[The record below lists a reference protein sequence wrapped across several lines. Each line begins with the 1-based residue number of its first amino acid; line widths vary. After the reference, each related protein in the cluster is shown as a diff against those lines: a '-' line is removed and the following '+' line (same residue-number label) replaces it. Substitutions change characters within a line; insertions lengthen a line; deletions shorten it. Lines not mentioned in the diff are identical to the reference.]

1 MIRIQHSRTLKI
13 ALLIMAVYSIIMDA
27 KSVNWKDRTLEAMN
41 LLVITESSVQT
52 DAGVVVPSFENEA
65 VPMMPDS
72 SGFVC
77 PNDIITY
84 TDLNSCV
91 ALISSGL
98 NILDAENTI
107 VSLTWQMTG
116 ATEASSNGSGIN
128 QIGNYTFNEG
138 TTVVTYRGA
147 TLYNNSINCTF
158 TVTVSDNQSPRLI
171 SSPGHI
177 TVRNLPGECYANVSW
192 TEPSATDNCVAQD
205 QLIFTSNYNSGQQFP
220 VGSTLVEYRISDGVN
235 MAIDNFTVTVMDT
248 ETPELVAPPVLES
261 ECGKPIPDAFTTWA
275 QFEQAGGSASDNCSV
290 NYGSFRYV
298 GQTSSGITCPYTV
311 TRTYSISD
319 SDGNVSEVK
328 HVIQVTGKGM
338 AYEAKTE
345 STEPEVL
352 LEPGAETQAEIL
364 FSKTDVSC
372 KGSRTGAVDLTVNG
386 ASGTLSYVWSTQ
398 NGSGIVQGAEDQSTL
413 SDGDYTVM
421 VYEDGVR
428 LLAFDFS
435 ILVSDNQAPE
445 LNAPEDIQRT
455 CGQSIPAAY
464 STWSEFANAGG
475 TVSDNCQIYYSSF
488 RLASETQSNPACPY
502 TITRTYEITDVNGNR
517 GFAEHIITVE
527 EAEVVLKSGMA
538 GTITA
543 VADGDWNVASTWDC
557 NCIPAFDD
565 DVIIPSG
572 YTVTV
577 DAAAVANDITIESGG
592 TLNGGAST
600 LQVYGN
606 WTNNGTFT
614 AGTGTVEFT
623 GSTDASIGGSSS
635 TDFNAF
641 VLDKGSDVATDL
653 VVQSDITISDLT
665 FTNGVLDIE
674 SGTTDIVNIV
684 NPDNTIPSTSG
695 LRVSGGTL
703 TTGYYSIINEGLI
716 EVTSGAATFETG
728 SGNSVHTQIDGAFI
742 VSGGTVDIAGRL
754 ENTAGGT
761 LSGYPS
767 GININGGIIT
777 LATTGNNESGTGSLD
792 VTTNGAFNFTGGTI
806 IFENPSTAGT
816 ALDLGLVDGTGT
828 GAKTITNGIFQFG
841 NGNTP
846 IGSTFHI
853 DSEIKIPNIVTY
865 SGSALF
871 LDMPVDGASSVE
883 CIDQATAPT
892 PPVVTDNCGDV
903 VTPTGPVINESFNGC
918 AGTKTYTYTYEDCDG
933 STHDWIYTYTIDDT
947 TAPGITGTIPVSTEE
962 GCVAGDIS
970 AAVTTVA
977 ELEALGLTITDACTT
992 DANLTVSFSDASTGT
1007 CPVVV
1012 TRTYTVTDACGNS
1025 STYDQTIN
1033 IDDTTAPGITGT
1045 IPVST
1050 EEGCVAGDISAAV
1063 TTVAELEALGL
1074 TITDACTTD
1083 ANLTVSFSDA
1093 STGTCPVVVTRTYTV
1108 TDACG
1113 NSSTYDQTINIDDTT
1128 APGITGTIPV
1138 SMEEGCVAG
1147 DISAAVTTVA
1157 ELEALGLTITDAC
1170 TADANLNVTSSDAST
1185 GSCPVVVTRTYTVTD
1200 ACGNSSTYDQTIN
1213 IDDTTAPG
1221 ITGTIPVSTEEG
1233 CVAGDISAAVTTVA
1247 ELEALGLTITDAC
1260 TTDANLTVS
1269 FSDAS
1274 TGTCPVVVTRTYTVT
1289 DACGNSSTYDQTINI
1304 DDTTAPGI
1312 TGTIPV
1318 STEEGCVAGDI
1329 SAAVTAVAELEALGL
1344 TITDACTTDANLTV
1358 SFSDASTGSCPVVV
1372 TRTYTVTDACGNSS
1386 TYDQTINIDDT
1397 TAPGITGT
1405 IPESTEE
1412 GCVAG
1417 DISAAVTTVAELEAL
1432 GLTITDACTTDANL
1446 TVSFSDASTGSC
1458 PVVVTRTYTVTD
1470 ACGNSSTYDQTIN
1483 IDDTTA
1489 PGITGTIPESTE
1501 EGCVAGDI
1509 SAAVTTVA
1517 ELEALGLTITDACTT
1532 DANLTVSFSDAS
1544 TGSCPVVVTRTY
1556 TVTDACGNSSTYDQT
1571 INIDDTTAPGI
1582 TGTIPVSTE
1591 EGCVSG
1597 DVSAAVT
1604 TVAELEALGLTIT
1617 DACTTDANLTVSS
1630 SDASTGSCPVVVTR
1644 TYTVTDACGNS
1655 STYDQTIN
1663 IDDTTAP
1670 GITGTIPESTE
1681 EGCVAGD
1688 ISAAVTTVAELEALG
1703 LTITDACTTDANLT
1717 VSFSDASTG
1726 SCPVVVTR
1734 TYTVTDA
1741 CGNSSTY
1748 DQTINIDDTTAP
1760 GITGTIPVSTEE
1772 GCVSGDV
1779 SAAVTTVA
1787 ELEALGLTITDACTT
1802 DANLT
1807 VSSSDASTGS
1817 CPVVVTRTYTVTDAC
1832 GNSSTYDQIINI
1844 DDTTVP
1850 VAPSLTS
1857 VSEQC
1862 EWNPTPPIAT
1872 DNCSGAVT
1880 GTPSVSFP
1888 YTTTGTTTVT
1898 WTFTD
1903 DCGNTSTSNQVV
1915 TIIDNTSPTWDYF
1928 PPNVSYIEYGG
1939 DTTAATNGIATAT
1952 DNCVTPTVTYRDSLK
1967 QGNCQGN
1974 YTIYRIWTANDTS
1987 SYSSPTRRI
1996 QTLSVL
2002 DTSDPILNCNSFTVA
2017 SPDDIPISDEFVG
2030 IDATDNSGVVDT
2042 ILVLSEEYFGLG
2054 NGAGFCP
2061 DSVVRIYEAYDE
2073 CGNTT
2078 QCTQTIRVSDVSTC
2092 DVCQDEVPF
2101 EFADLSG
2108 APDSLWFSEE
2118 KRREGICCSVTQDPG
2133 EGPPR
2138 CVSFNVYLDENAV
2151 GIIFNIYSGAEPP
2164 GALFYQID
2172 CGPEI
2177 PVGEVV
2183 CLSGGRTHTVTFCK
2197 PGSNKNIYSIQSI
2210 QGAVTT
2216 GDVIARSDETC
2227 TDTISVSGLES
2238 ATATWSVVSPND
2250 QTLLRYLDLTDPV
2263 SAIFNPDSLAPANI
2277 IYEVCGVLLGTNVC
2291 EDDNP
2296 IEDCATVVANALP
2309 EIEVGVD
2316 RTLTALCDG
2325 DLPVINA
2332 EITPAIYNYTYEWYD
2347 GPDGTG
2353 SIISTSPSW
2362 QPPSTGT
2369 YSLVVTE
2376 YESGVGCN
2384 SSLQNFIIAYDTIG
2398 PSVLS
2403 PPDTL
2408 FLECNDPDR
2417 ETLIQQWLATASG
2430 SDADGSSA
2438 TVDNDYSPFVNYCDE
2453 IVPVVF
2459 SSQDTCGNMSKDTA
2473 YIKIEDTTAPVISTD
2488 AVSMEFDCSTLNQD
2502 DHPDYVLWLDN
2513 QGYAG
2518 ATDDCDPS
2526 LTWTADTASVN
2537 WIGDGARDSITVT
2550 FTVTDDCGNSDQTTA
2565 TFTIVDDQPPTI
2577 NCPASVETTIAQD
2590 SCSSDTFA
2598 IGLVT
2603 ATDVCSEPELEWT
2616 LSGATTGS
2624 GTGQVNGQRFNVG
2637 VTTVRY
2643 IAIDAAGLTDTCW
2656 FSVWVKHPDVPLA
2669 NIVCPPDS
2677 VWQAAN
2683 PVSCDAYVELD
2694 TLVWTDPCNEIDSV
2708 WNNSAYGTPSD
2719 ASGTYPVG
2727 EYEFKWFVRDV
2738 SGSIDS
2744 TCTVKVVVADVD
2756 PPVFTSCPDTIEGI
2770 INLADCEVT
2779 NFPLEVPVWNEYCEV
2794 DTLWYITPVTSAT
2807 TPASG
2812 TGYVPSDYPF
2822 STGQTRI
2829 TYVLLDQGGN
2839 TDTCSFI
2846 IWPKHAD
2853 FGSFTKTC
2861 PTDSVWEAADP
2872 VSCDANIALDTVVW
2886 DDPCKELDSIWN
2898 NSIYATSPS
2907 DATGTYPIG
2916 EHEFKWFV
2924 RDVSG
2929 SLDSCM
2935 VKVVV
2940 ADVDPPVFTS
2950 CPDTIE
2956 GIIDLAD
2963 CEVTNFPLKVPVWNE
2978 YCEVDTL
2985 WSITPVTSATA
2996 PASGTGYVPSD
3007 YPFSPGQTRITYV
3020 LLDQGG
3026 NTDTCSFIIW
3036 PKHADFGSF
3045 TRTCPPA
3052 SVIETVNPDS
3062 CERYISLDTVV
3073 WVDPCKELDSIWN
3086 NSEYSTSPSDASGTY
3101 PIGTTTFKWYIKDV
3115 SGSIDSSCVVSV
3127 TVNDLPPE
3135 LVVPNDTVV
3144 QADFDKPYA
3153 SDIDVKLPYFY
3164 DNCDSTLTWRMW
3176 GATNY
3181 TVGDTLAPDI
3191 YVVHSPDTFNLGVT
3205 YIEYTFEDGH
3215 GNRLVDTFTITVL
3228 GAPEIDCPPDTTI
3241 YFDPVEN
3248 DCDAIFDPGVPELI
3262 EGVPPVDWEFT
3273 IVYADGRPDSTGS
3286 YTSPAPGDAN
3296 PMGEIDFPLGVTT
3309 IYWRAEN
3316 VSGYDTCSH
3325 WVEVID
3331 TIAPTMDADPYE
3343 DCVDMIEYAIYN
3355 PSNPDPYYH
3364 QIDPNL
3370 EKAPSPDYST
3380 FYAGD
3385 TYLDLTSLED
3395 NCCDSLSMVNSLSWT
3410 ITFQNSI
3417 NPIDGTTIVNPP
3429 ISGTGQ
3435 PSTYGADIKLWGDG
3449 VDYTAV
3455 THTIIYQVTDCNGN
3469 VSEEIV
3475 RAITITPRPHI
3486 IKQN

>member
-52 DAGVVVPSFENEA
+52 DAGVVMPSFENEA

-84 TDLNSCV
+84 ADLNSCV

-98 NILDAENTI
+98 NIDDPQHVLQ
-107 VSLTWQMTG
+107 SLSWQMTG
-116 ATEASSNGSGIN
+116 ATEASSGGSGIN
-128 QIGNYTFNEG
+128 QIGSYTFNQG
-138 TTVVTYRGA
+138 TTVITYRGA

-158 TVTVSDNQSPRLI
+158 TVTVSDNQAPRLI

-177 TVRNLPGECYANVSW
+177 TVRSLPGECYAIVSW
-192 TEPSATDNCVAQD
+192 AEPSATDNCVAPD
-205 QLIFTSNYNSGQQFP
+205 QLIYSSNYNSGQQFP
-220 VGSTLVEYRISDGVN
+220 VGSTLVEYQISDGVN
-235 MAIDNFTVTVMDT
+235 TAVHNFTVTVMDT
-248 ETPELVAPPVLES
+248 EAPELIAPPVLES

-275 QFEQAGGSASDNCSV
+275 QFEQAGGSASDNCLV

-319 SDGNVSEVK
+319 NDGNVSEVK
-328 HVIQVTGKGM
+328 HVIQVTGEGM
-338 AYEAKTE
+338 AYEAKAE

-364 FSKTDVSC
+364 FLKTDVNC

-445 LNAPEDIQRT
+445 LNAPENIQRT

-488 RLASETQSNPACPY
+488 RLASETQSNSDCPY
-502 TITRTYEITDVNGNR
+502 TINRIYEITDVNGNR
-517 GFAEHIITVE
+517 GFAEHLITVE

-565 DVIIPSG
+565 DVIIPLG

-577 DAAAVANDITIESGG
+577 DAAAVANNITIESGG

-614 AGTGTVEFT
+614 AGTGTVEFA
-623 GSTDASIGGSSS
+623 GSTDAMISGSSA
-635 TDFNAF
+635 TAFNNF
-641 VLDKGSDVATDL
+641 ILDKGADVLTNL

-728 SGNSVHTQIDGAFI
+728 SGNSVQTQVDGAFI

-841 NGNTP
+841 NSNTP
-846 IGSTFHI
+846 IGSIFHI

-871 LDMPVDGASSVE
+871 LAMPADGASSVE
-883 CIDQATAPT
+883 CIDQASEPT
-892 PPVVTDNCGDV
+892 LPEVTDNCGDV

-933 STHDWIYTYTIDDT
+933 STHDWIYTYTIDDVTNPTASAPTSVDLECAADLPTAET
-947 TAPGITGTIPVSTEE
+947 TI
-962 GCVAGDIS
+962 AGFLTLAG
-970 AAVTTVA
+970 AAA
-977 ELEALGLTITDACTT
+977 ADNCTAT
-992 DANLTVSFSDASTGT
+992 ANLTVTSNDVVSTSGS
-1007 CPVVV
+1007 CSGVI
-1012 TRTYTVTDACGNS
+1012 TRTYTIEDECGNTISVDHVFTVTDNEDPTASAPTSVDLECVTDLPTAETTIAGFLTLAGAAAADNCTATANLTVTSNDVVITAGSCSGVITRTYTIEDECGNTISVDHVFTVTDNENPTASAPSSVDLECAADLPTAETTIAGFLTLSGAAAADNCTATANLTVTSNDVVITAGSCSGVITRTYTIEDECGNTISVDHVFTVTDNENPTASAPTSVDLECAADLPTAETTIAGFLTLAGAAAADNCTVTANLMITSNDVVTIAGNCSGVITRTYTIEDECGNAFSVDHVFTVTDNENPTASAPTSVDLECAADLPTAETTIAGFLTLAGAAAADNCTVTANLMITSNDVVTIAGNCSGVITRTYTIEDECGNAFSVDHVFTVTDNEDPTASNPLPIIVECTADVPAPDITVVTDEADNCTGAPVVAFVSDVSDGNTCPEVIIRTYSVTDDCGNS
-1025 STYDQTIN
+1025 IQVMQTIT
-1033 IDDTTAPGITGT
+1033 IDDTTA
-1045 IPVST
+1045 
-1050 EEGCVAGDISAAV
+1050 
-1063 TTVAELEALGL
+1063 
-1074 TITDACTTD
+1074 
-1083 ANLTVSFSDA
+1083 
-1093 STGTCPVVVTRTYTV
+1093 
-1108 TDACG
+1108 
-1113 NSSTYDQTINIDDTT
+1113 
-1128 APGITGTIPV
+1128 
-1138 SMEEGCVAG
+1138 
-1147 DISAAVTTVA
+1147 
-1157 ELEALGLTITDAC
+1157 
-1170 TADANLNVTSSDAST
+1170 
-1185 GSCPVVVTRTYTVTD
+1185 
-1200 ACGNSSTYDQTIN
+1200 
-1213 IDDTTAPG
+1213 
-1221 ITGTIPVSTEEG
+1221 
-1233 CVAGDISAAVTTVA
+1233 
-1247 ELEALGLTITDAC
+1247 
-1260 TTDANLTVS
+1260 
-1269 FSDAS
+1269 
-1274 TGTCPVVVTRTYTVT
+1274 
-1289 DACGNSSTYDQTINI
+1289 
-1304 DDTTAPGI
+1304 
-1312 TGTIPV
+1312 
-1318 STEEGCVAGDI
+1318 
-1329 SAAVTAVAELEALGL
+1329 
-1344 TITDACTTDANLTV
+1344 
-1358 SFSDASTGSCPVVV
+1358 
-1372 TRTYTVTDACGNSS
+1372 
-1386 TYDQTINIDDT
+1386 
-1397 TAPGITGT
+1397 
-1405 IPESTEE
+1405 
-1412 GCVAG
+1412 
-1417 DISAAVTTVAELEAL
+1417 
-1432 GLTITDACTTDANL
+1432 
-1446 TVSFSDASTGSC
+1446 
-1458 PVVVTRTYTVTD
+1458 
-1470 ACGNSSTYDQTIN
+1470 
-1483 IDDTTA
+1483 
-1489 PGITGTIPESTE
+1489 
-1501 EGCVAGDI
+1501 
-1509 SAAVTTVA
+1509 
-1517 ELEALGLTITDACTT
+1517 
-1532 DANLTVSFSDAS
+1532 
-1544 TGSCPVVVTRTY
+1544 
-1556 TVTDACGNSSTYDQT
+1556 
-1571 INIDDTTAPGI
+1571 
-1582 TGTIPVSTE
+1582 
-1591 EGCVSG
+1591 
-1597 DVSAAVT
+1597 
-1604 TVAELEALGLTIT
+1604 
-1617 DACTTDANLTVSS
+1617 
-1630 SDASTGSCPVVVTR
+1630 
-1644 TYTVTDACGNS
+1644 
-1655 STYDQTIN
+1655 
-1663 IDDTTAP
+1663 
-1670 GITGTIPESTE
+1670 
-1681 EGCVAGD
+1681 
-1688 ISAAVTTVAELEALG
+1688 
-1703 LTITDACTTDANLT
+1703 
-1717 VSFSDASTG
+1717 
-1726 SCPVVVTR
+1726 
-1734 TYTVTDA
+1734 
-1741 CGNSSTY
+1741 
-1748 DQTINIDDTTAP
+1748 
-1760 GITGTIPVSTEE
+1760 
-1772 GCVSGDV
+1772 
-1779 SAAVTTVA
+1779 
-1787 ELEALGLTITDACTT
+1787 
-1802 DANLT
+1802 
-1807 VSSSDASTGS
+1807 
-1817 CPVVVTRTYTVTDAC
+1817 
-1832 GNSSTYDQIINI
+1832 
-1844 DDTTVP
+1844 P

-1915 TIIDNTSPTWDYF
+1915 TIIDNTSPAWDYF

-1996 QTLSVL
+1996 QTLSIL

-2197 PGSNKNIYSIQSI
+2197 PGSNENIYSIQSI

-2291 EDDNP
+2291 EDGNP

-2430 SDADGSSA
+2430 TEGDGSSA

-2537 WIGDGARDSITVT
+2537 WIGNGARDSITVT

-2807 TPASG
+2807 APASG

-2853 FGSFTKTC
+2853 FGLFTKTC
-2861 PTDSVWEAADP
+2861 PADSVWEAADP
-2872 VSCDANIALDTVVW
+2872 VSCDAYIALDTVVW

-2956 GIIDLAD
+2956 RIISLAD
-2963 CEVTNFPLKVPVWNE
+2963 CEVTNFPLQVPVWNE

-3062 CERYISLDTVV
+3062 CERYISLDTVA

-3086 NSEYSTSPSDASGTY
+3086 NSIYATSPSDASGTY

-3153 SDIDVKLPYFY
+3153 SDIVVELPYFY

-3241 YFDPVEN
+3241 YLDPVEN
-3248 DCDAIFDPGVPELI
+3248 DCDATFDPGVPELI
-3262 EGVPPVDWEFT
+3262 EGVPSIDWEFT

-3296 PMGEIDFPLGVTT
+3296 PMGEIEFPLGVTT
-3309 IYWRAEN
+3309 IYWRAQN

-3331 TIAPTMDADPYE
+3331 SIAPTMDADPYE

-3385 TYLDLTSLED
+3385 TYLDLISLED

-3455 THTIIYQVTDCNGN
+3455 THTITYQVTDCNGN

>member
-84 TDLNSCV
+84 TDLNSCA

-107 VSLTWQMTG
+107 VLLTWQMTG

-158 TVTVSDNQSPRLI
+158 TVTVSDNQVPRLI

-177 TVRNLPGECYANVSW
+177 TVRNKPGECYANVSW
-192 TEPSATDNCVAQD
+192 AEPSATDNCLAKD
-205 QLIFTSNYNSGQQFP
+205 QLIFTSNYNSGHQFP
-220 VGSTLVEYRISDGVN
+220 VGSTLVEYRISDGTN
-235 MAIDNFTVTVMDT
+235 TAIDNFTVTVMDT
-248 ETPELVAPPVLES
+248 EAPELVAPPVLES
-261 ECGKPIPDAFTTWA
+261 ECGKPIPDAFTTWV

-328 HVIQVTGKGM
+328 HVIQVTGEGM

-345 STEPEVL
+345 STDPEVL

-435 ILVSDNQAPE
+435 ILVSDNQVPV

-455 CGQSIPAAY
+455 CGQSIPVAY
-464 STWSEFANAGG
+464 TTWSEFANAGG
-475 TVSDNCQIYYSSF
+475 TVSDNCQIYYSTF
-488 RLASETQSNPACPY
+488 RLASETQSNSDCPY
-502 TITRTYEITDVNGNR
+502 TITRIYEITDVNGNR
-517 GFAEHIITVE
+517 GFAEHLITVE

-565 DVIIPSG
+565 DVVIPSSFI
-572 YTVTV
+572 VTV
-577 DAAAVANDITIESGG
+577 DAAAVANNITIESGV
-592 TLNGGAST
+592 TLNGGVST

-728 SGNSVHTQIDGAFI
+728 SGNSVYTQVDGAFI

-767 GININGGIIT
+767 GINIDGGIVT
-777 LATTGNNESGTGSLD
+777 LATAGNNESGTGSLN
-792 VTTNGAFNFTGGTI
+792 VTTNGAFNFTGGTV
-806 IFENPSTAGT
+806 IFENPSTAGI
-816 ALDLGLVDGTGT
+816 ALDLGLVDGTGN

-853 DSEIKIPNIVTY
+853 DSQIKIPNIVTY

-892 PPVVTDNCGDV
+892 LPVVTDNCGDV

-962 GCVAGDIS
+962 GCVAGDVS
-970 AAVTTVA
+970 AAVATVA

-992 DANLTVSFSDASTGT
+992 DANLTVSSSDASTGSCPVVVTRTYTVTDACGNSSTYDQIINIDDTTAPGITGTIPVSTEEGCVTGDVSAAVTTVAELEAFGLTITDACTSDANLTVSFSDASTGS

-1012 TRTYTVTDACGNS
+1012 IRTYTVTDACGNS

-1050 EEGCVAGDISAAV
+1050 EEGCVTGDVSAAV

-1083 ANLTVSFSDA
+1083 ANLTVSSSDA
-1093 STGTCPVVVTRTYTV
+1093 STGSCPVVVTRTYTV

-1113 NSSTYDQTINIDDTT
+1113 NSSTYDQIINIDDTT

-1138 SMEEGCVAG
+1138 STEEGCVAG
-1147 DISAAVTTVA
+1147 DVSAAVTTVVELEALGLTITDACTTDANLTVSSSDASTGSCPVVVTRTYTVTDACGNSSTYDQIINIDDTTAPGITGTIPVSTEEGCVAGDVSAAVATVA

-1170 TADANLNVTSSDAST
+1170 TTDANLTVSSSDAST
-1185 GSCPVVVTRTYTVTD
+1185 GSCPVVVIRTYTVTD

-1233 CVAGDISAAVTTVA
+1233 CVT
-1247 ELEALGLTITDAC
+1247 
-1260 TTDANLTVS
+1260 
-1269 FSDAS
+1269 
-1274 TGTCPVVVTRTYTVT
+1274 
-1289 DACGNSSTYDQTINI
+1289 
-1304 DDTTAPGI
+1304 
-1312 TGTIPV
+1312 
-1318 STEEGCVAGDI
+1318 
-1329 SAAVTAVAELEALGL
+1329 
-1344 TITDACTTDANLTV
+1344 
-1358 SFSDASTGSCPVVV
+1358 
-1372 TRTYTVTDACGNSS
+1372 
-1386 TYDQTINIDDT
+1386 
-1397 TAPGITGT
+1397 
-1405 IPESTEE
+1405 
-1412 GCVAG
+1412 
-1417 DISAAVTTVAELEAL
+1417 
-1432 GLTITDACTTDANL
+1432 
-1446 TVSFSDASTGSC
+1446 
-1458 PVVVTRTYTVTD
+1458 
-1470 ACGNSSTYDQTIN
+1470 
-1483 IDDTTA
+1483 
-1489 PGITGTIPESTE
+1489 
-1501 EGCVAGDI
+1501 
-1509 SAAVTTVA
+1509 
-1517 ELEALGLTITDACTT
+1517 
-1532 DANLTVSFSDAS
+1532 
-1544 TGSCPVVVTRTY
+1544 
-1556 TVTDACGNSSTYDQT
+1556 
-1571 INIDDTTAPGI
+1571 
-1582 TGTIPVSTE
+1582 
-1591 EGCVSG
+1591 G

-1670 GITGTIPESTE
+1670 
-1681 EGCVAGD
+1681 
-1688 ISAAVTTVAELEALG
+1688 
-1703 LTITDACTTDANLT
+1703 
-1717 VSFSDASTG
+1717 
-1726 SCPVVVTR
+1726 
-1734 TYTVTDA
+1734 
-1741 CGNSSTY
+1741 
-1748 DQTINIDDTTAP
+1748 
-1760 GITGTIPVSTEE
+1760 
-1772 GCVSGDV
+1772 
-1779 SAAVTTVA
+1779 
-1787 ELEALGLTITDACTT
+1787 
-1802 DANLT
+1802 
-1807 VSSSDASTGS
+1807 
-1817 CPVVVTRTYTVTDAC
+1817 
-1832 GNSSTYDQIINI
+1832 
-1844 DDTTVP
+1844 

-1857 VSEQC
+1857 VTEQC

-1888 YTTTGTTTVT
+1888 YTTTGTTTVI

-1903 DCGNTSTSNQVV
+1903 ACGNTSTSNQVV

-2291 EDDNP
+2291 EDGNP

-2408 FLECNDPDR
+2408 FLECNDPGR

-2430 SDADGSSA
+2430 TEGDGSSA

-2502 DHPDYVLWLDN
+2502 DHPDYILWLDN

-2537 WIGDGARDSITVT
+2537 WIGNGARDSITVT

-2756 PPVFTSCPDTIEGI
+2756 PPVFTSCPDTVEGI

-2779 NFPLEVPVWNEYCEV
+2779 NFPLEVPVWSEYCEV
-2794 DTLWYITPVTSAT
+2794 DTLWSITPVTSAT

-2872 VSCDANIALDTVVW
+2872 VSCDAYIALDTVAW

-2956 GIIDLAD
+2956 GIINLAD
-2963 CEVTNFPLKVPVWNE
+2963 CEVTNFPLQVPVWNE
-2978 YCEVDTL
+2978 YCQVDTL

-3062 CERYISLDTVV
+3062 CERYIPLDTVV

-3101 PIGTTTFKWYIKDV
+3101 PIGTTAFKWYIKDV

-3153 SDIDVKLPYFY
+3153 SDIVVKLPYFF

-3181 TVGDTLAPDI
+3181 AVGDTLALDI

-3241 YFDPVEN
+3241 YLDPVEN
-3248 DCDAIFDPGVPELI
+3248 DCDATFDPGVPELI
-3262 EGVPPVDWEFT
+3262 EGVPPIDWEFT

-3455 THTIIYQVTDCNGN
+3455 THTITYQVTDCNGN

>member
-1 MIRIQHSRTLKI
+1 
-13 ALLIMAVYSIIMDA
+13 MDA

-84 TDLNSCV
+84 ADLNSCA

-107 VSLTWQMTG
+107 VLLTWQMTG

-158 TVTVSDNQSPRLI
+158 TVTVSDNQVPRLI

-177 TVRNLPGECYANVSW
+177 TVRNKPGECYANVSW
-192 TEPSATDNCVAQD
+192 TEPSATDNCVVQD
-205 QLIFTSNYNSGQQFP
+205 QLIYTSNYNSGQQFP
-220 VGSTLVEYRISDGVN
+220 VGSTLVEYRISDGTNTAV
-235 MAIDNFTVTVMDT
+235 DNFTVTVMDT
-248 ETPELVAPPVLES
+248 EAPELIAPPVLES
-261 ECGKPIPDAFTTWA
+261 QCGKPIPDAFTTWA

-328 HVIQVTGKGM
+328 HVIQVTGEGM

-435 ILVSDNQAPE
+435 ILVSDNQVPV

-455 CGQSIPAAY
+455 CGQSIPVAY

-488 RLASETQSNPACPY
+488 RLASETQSNPSCPY
-502 TITRTYEITDVNGNR
+502 TITRTYEIMDVNGNR
-517 GFAEHIITVE
+517 GFAEHLITVE

-565 DVIIPSG
+565 DVVIPSG
-572 YTVTV
+572 ITVTV

-614 AGTGTVEFT
+614 AGTGTVEFA
-623 GSTDASIGGSSS
+623 GSTDAMISGSSA
-635 TDFNAF
+635 TAFNNF
-641 VLDKGSDVATDL
+641 ILDKGSDVATDL

-665 FTNGVLDIE
+665 FINGVLDIE

-703 TTGYYSIINEGLI
+703 TAGYYSIINEGLI

-728 SGNSVHTQIDGAFI
+728 SGNSVHTQVDGAFI

-767 GININGGIIT
+767 GINISGGIIT
-777 LATTGNNESGTGSLD
+777 LATTGNNESGTGALD

-816 ALDLGLVDGTGT
+816 ALDLGLVDGTG
-828 GAKTITNGIFQFG
+828 AKTITNGIFQFG
-841 NGNTP
+841 NSNTP
-846 IGSTFHI
+846 IGSIFHI

-871 LDMPVDGASSVE
+871 LTMPADGASSVE
-883 CIDQATAPT
+883 CIDQATEPT
-892 PPVVTDNCGDV
+892 PPEVTDNCGYV
-903 VTPTGPVINESFNGC
+903 ITPTGPLTGGSFNGC

-933 STHDWIYTYTIDDT
+933 STHDWIYTYTIDDTTAPGITGTIPVSTEEGCVAGDISAAVTTVAELEALGLTITDACTTDANLTVSFSDASTGTCPVVVTRTYTVTDACGNSSTYDQTINIDDTTAPGITGTIPVSTEEGCVAGDISAAVTTVAELEALGLTITDACTTDANLTVSFSDASTGSCPVVVTRTYTVTDACGNSSTYDQTINIDDT

-1138 SMEEGCVAG
+1138 S
-1147 DISAAVTTVA
+1147 
-1157 ELEALGLTITDAC
+1157 
-1170 TADANLNVTSSDAST
+1170 
-1185 GSCPVVVTRTYTVTD
+1185 
-1200 ACGNSSTYDQTIN
+1200 
-1213 IDDTTAPG
+1213 
-1221 ITGTIPVSTEEG
+1221 TEEG

-1260 TTDANLTVS
+1260 TTN
-1269 FSDAS
+1269 
-1274 TGTCPVVVTRTYTVT
+1274 
-1289 DACGNSSTYDQTINI
+1289 
-1304 DDTTAPGI
+1304 
-1312 TGTIPV
+1312 
-1318 STEEGCVAGDI
+1318 
-1329 SAAVTAVAELEALGL
+1329 
-1344 TITDACTTDANLTV
+1344 
-1358 SFSDASTGSCPVVV
+1358 
-1372 TRTYTVTDACGNSS
+1372 
-1386 TYDQTINIDDT
+1386 
-1397 TAPGITGT
+1397 
-1405 IPESTEE
+1405 
-1412 GCVAG
+1412 
-1417 DISAAVTTVAELEAL
+1417 
-1432 GLTITDACTTDANL
+1432 
-1446 TVSFSDASTGSC
+1446 
-1458 PVVVTRTYTVTD
+1458 
-1470 ACGNSSTYDQTIN
+1470 
-1483 IDDTTA
+1483 
-1489 PGITGTIPESTE
+1489 
-1501 EGCVAGDI
+1501 
-1509 SAAVTTVA
+1509 
-1517 ELEALGLTITDACTT
+1517 
-1532 DANLTVSFSDAS
+1532 
-1544 TGSCPVVVTRTY
+1544 
-1556 TVTDACGNSSTYDQT
+1556 
-1571 INIDDTTAPGI
+1571 
-1582 TGTIPVSTE
+1582 
-1591 EGCVSG
+1591 
-1597 DVSAAVT
+1597 
-1604 TVAELEALGLTIT
+1604 
-1617 DACTTDANLTVSS
+1617 ANLTVSS

-1670 GITGTIPESTE
+1670 
-1681 EGCVAGD
+1681 
-1688 ISAAVTTVAELEALG
+1688 
-1703 LTITDACTTDANLT
+1703 
-1717 VSFSDASTG
+1717 
-1726 SCPVVVTR
+1726 
-1734 TYTVTDA
+1734 
-1741 CGNSSTY
+1741 
-1748 DQTINIDDTTAP
+1748 
-1760 GITGTIPVSTEE
+1760 
-1772 GCVSGDV
+1772 
-1779 SAAVTTVA
+1779 
-1787 ELEALGLTITDACTT
+1787 
-1802 DANLT
+1802 
-1807 VSSSDASTGS
+1807 
-1817 CPVVVTRTYTVTDAC
+1817 
-1832 GNSSTYDQIINI
+1832 
-1844 DDTTVP
+1844 

-1872 DNCSGAVT
+1872 DNCSGAVA

-1888 YTTTGTTTVT
+1888 YTITGTTTVT

-1915 TIIDNTSPTWDYF
+1915 TVIDNTSPTWDYF

-2151 GIIFNIYSGAEPP
+2151 GIIFDIYSGAEPP

-2210 QGAVTT
+2210 QGVVTT

-2291 EDDNP
+2291 EDGNP

-2430 SDADGSSA
+2430 TEGDGSSA

-2488 AVSMEFDCSTLNQD
+2488 AVSMEFDCSTHNQD

-2513 QGYAG
+2513 QGYAE

-2526 LTWTADTASVN
+2526 LTWTADTASVD
-2537 WIGDGARDSITVT
+2537 WIGNGARDSITVT
-2550 FTVTDDCGNSDQTTA
+2550 FTVTDDCGNSDQTIA

-2694 TLVWTDPCNEIDSV
+2694 MLVWTDPCNEIDSV

-2727 EYEFKWFVRDV
+2727 EYEFKWFVLDV

-2779 NFPLEVPVWNEYCEV
+2779 NFPLQVPVWSEYCEV

-2812 TGYVPSDYPF
+2812 TGYIPSDYPF

-2846 IWPKHAD
+2846 IWPKHTD

-2872 VSCDANIALDTVVW
+2872 VSCDAYIALDTVAW

-2898 NSIYATSPS
+2898 NSIYGTSPS

-2956 GIIDLAD
+2956 GIINLAD
-2963 CEVTNFPLKVPVWNE
+2963 CEVTNFPLQVPVWNE
-2978 YCEVDTL
+2978 YCQVDTL

-2996 PASGTGYVPSD
+2996 PASGRGYVPSD

-3062 CERYISLDTVV
+3062 CERYIPIDTVA

-3181 TVGDTLAPDI
+3181 AVGDMLAPDI

-3205 YIEYTFEDGH
+3205 YIEYTFEDGQ

-3228 GAPEIDCPPDTTI
+3228 GAPEIDCPSDTII
-3241 YFDPVEN
+3241 YLDPVEN
-3248 DCDAIFDPGVPELI
+3248 DCDATFDPGVPELI
-3262 EGVPPVDWEFT
+3262 EGVPPIDWEFS

-3286 YTSPAPGDAN
+3286 YISPTPGDAN

-3331 TIAPTMDADPYE
+3331 TIAPKMDADPYE

-3429 ISGTGQ
+3429 VSGTGQ

-3455 THTIIYQVTDCNGN
+3455 THTITYQVTDCNGN
-3469 VSEEIV
+3469 VSEEIE

>member
-52 DAGVVVPSFENEA
+52 DAGVVMPSFENEA

-84 TDLNSCV
+84 TDLNSCA

-107 VSLTWQMTG
+107 VLLTWQMTG

-158 TVTVSDNQSPRLI
+158 TVTVSDNQVPRLI

-177 TVRNLPGECYANVSW
+177 TVRNLPGECYVNVSW
-192 TEPSATDNCVAQD
+192 TEPSATDNCVAQN
-205 QLIFTSNYNSGQQFP
+205 QLIYTSNYNSGQQFP

-235 MAIDNFTVTVMDT
+235 TAVHNFTVTVMDT
-248 ETPELVAPPVLES
+248 EAPELIAPPVLES
-261 ECGKPIPDAFTTWA
+261 ECGKPIPDAFTTWV
-275 QFEQAGGSASDNCSV
+275 QFEQAGGSVNDNCSV

-328 HVIQVTGKGM
+328 HVIQVTGEGM
-338 AYEAKTE
+338 AYEAKAE

-372 KGSRTGAVDLTVNG
+372 KGSSTGAVDLTVNG

-435 ILVSDNQAPE
+435 ILVFDDQTPV
-445 LNAPEDIQRT
+445 LNAPSTIQRT
-455 CGQSIPAAY
+455 CGQSIPVAY
-464 STWSEFANAGG
+464 TTWSEFANAGG
-475 TVSDNCQIYYSSF
+475 TVSDNCQIYYSTF
-488 RLASETQSNPACPY
+488 RLASETQSNSDCPY
-502 TITRTYEITDVNGNR
+502 TITRIYEITDVNGNR
-517 GFAEHIITVE
+517 GFAEHLITVE

-543 VADGDWNVASTWDC
+543 VTDGDWNVASTWDC

-577 DAAAVANDITIESGG
+577 DAAAVANNITIESGG

-614 AGTGTVEFT
+614 TGTGTVEFT

-641 VLDKGSDVATDL
+641 VLDKGSDVTTDL

-716 EVTSGAATFETG
+716 EVTSGAATFGTG
-728 SGNSVHTQIDGAFI
+728 SGNSVYTQVDGAFI

-792 VTTNGAFNFTGGTI
+792 VTTNGAFNFTGGTV
-806 IFENPSTAGT
+806 IFENPSTTGT
-816 ALDLGLVDGTGT
+816 ALDLGLVDGPGN

-841 NGNTP
+841 NNNTP
-846 IGSTFHI
+846 IGSIFHI
-853 DSEIKIPNIVTY
+853 DSEIKVPNIVTY

-892 PPVVTDNCGDV
+892 PPEVTDNCGDV

-918 AGTKTYTYTYEDCDG
+918 AGTKTYIYTYEDCDG
-933 STHDWIYTYTIDDT
+933 SRHDWIYTYTIDDVTNPTASAPTSVDLECAADLPTAET
-947 TAPGITGTIPVSTEE
+947 TIAGFLALPGAAAADNCTATANLMVTSNDVVSTSGSCSGVITRTYTIEDE
-962 GCVAGDIS
+962 CGNTISVDHVFTVTDSEDPTASAPTSVDLECAADLPTAKTTISGFLTLAG
-970 AAVTTVA
+970 AAA
-977 ELEALGLTITDACTT
+977 ADNCTAA
-992 DANLTVSFSDASTGT
+992 ANLTVTSNDVVSTSGN
-1007 CPVVV
+1007 CSGVI
-1012 TRTYTVTDACGNS
+1012 TRTYTIEDECGNAISVDHVFTVTDNENPTASAPTSVDLECAADLPTAETTISGFLTLAGAAAADNCTSTANLTVTSNDVVSTSGNCSGVITRTYTIEDECGNTISVDHVFTVTDSEDPTASNPLPILVECTADVPAPDITVVTDEADNCTAAPVVAFVSDVSDGNTCPEVIIRTYSVTDDCGNS
-1025 STYDQTIN
+1025 IQVMQTIT
-1033 IDDTTAPGITGT
+1033 IDDTTA
-1045 IPVST
+1045 
-1050 EEGCVAGDISAAV
+1050 
-1063 TTVAELEALGL
+1063 
-1074 TITDACTTD
+1074 
-1083 ANLTVSFSDA
+1083 
-1093 STGTCPVVVTRTYTV
+1093 
-1108 TDACG
+1108 
-1113 NSSTYDQTINIDDTT
+1113 
-1128 APGITGTIPV
+1128 
-1138 SMEEGCVAG
+1138 
-1147 DISAAVTTVA
+1147 
-1157 ELEALGLTITDAC
+1157 
-1170 TADANLNVTSSDAST
+1170 
-1185 GSCPVVVTRTYTVTD
+1185 
-1200 ACGNSSTYDQTIN
+1200 
-1213 IDDTTAPG
+1213 
-1221 ITGTIPVSTEEG
+1221 
-1233 CVAGDISAAVTTVA
+1233 
-1247 ELEALGLTITDAC
+1247 
-1260 TTDANLTVS
+1260 
-1269 FSDAS
+1269 
-1274 TGTCPVVVTRTYTVT
+1274 
-1289 DACGNSSTYDQTINI
+1289 
-1304 DDTTAPGI
+1304 
-1312 TGTIPV
+1312 
-1318 STEEGCVAGDI
+1318 
-1329 SAAVTAVAELEALGL
+1329 
-1344 TITDACTTDANLTV
+1344 
-1358 SFSDASTGSCPVVV
+1358 
-1372 TRTYTVTDACGNSS
+1372 
-1386 TYDQTINIDDT
+1386 
-1397 TAPGITGT
+1397 
-1405 IPESTEE
+1405 
-1412 GCVAG
+1412 
-1417 DISAAVTTVAELEAL
+1417 
-1432 GLTITDACTTDANL
+1432 
-1446 TVSFSDASTGSC
+1446 
-1458 PVVVTRTYTVTD
+1458 
-1470 ACGNSSTYDQTIN
+1470 
-1483 IDDTTA
+1483 
-1489 PGITGTIPESTE
+1489 
-1501 EGCVAGDI
+1501 
-1509 SAAVTTVA
+1509 
-1517 ELEALGLTITDACTT
+1517 
-1532 DANLTVSFSDAS
+1532 
-1544 TGSCPVVVTRTY
+1544 
-1556 TVTDACGNSSTYDQT
+1556 
-1571 INIDDTTAPGI
+1571 
-1582 TGTIPVSTE
+1582 
-1591 EGCVSG
+1591 
-1597 DVSAAVT
+1597 
-1604 TVAELEALGLTIT
+1604 
-1617 DACTTDANLTVSS
+1617 
-1630 SDASTGSCPVVVTR
+1630 
-1644 TYTVTDACGNS
+1644 
-1655 STYDQTIN
+1655 
-1663 IDDTTAP
+1663 
-1670 GITGTIPESTE
+1670 
-1681 EGCVAGD
+1681 
-1688 ISAAVTTVAELEALG
+1688 
-1703 LTITDACTTDANLT
+1703 
-1717 VSFSDASTG
+1717 
-1726 SCPVVVTR
+1726 
-1734 TYTVTDA
+1734 
-1741 CGNSSTY
+1741 
-1748 DQTINIDDTTAP
+1748 
-1760 GITGTIPVSTEE
+1760 
-1772 GCVSGDV
+1772 
-1779 SAAVTTVA
+1779 
-1787 ELEALGLTITDACTT
+1787 
-1802 DANLT
+1802 
-1807 VSSSDASTGS
+1807 
-1817 CPVVVTRTYTVTDAC
+1817 
-1832 GNSSTYDQIINI
+1832 
-1844 DDTTVP
+1844 P

-2488 AVSMEFDCSTLNQD
+2488 AVSMEFDCSTHNQD

-2537 WIGDGARDSITVT
+2537 WIGNGARDSITVT

-2708 WNNSAYGTPSD
+2708 WNNSAYGTLSD

-2779 NFPLEVPVWNEYCEV
+2779 NFPLEVPVWSEYCEV

-2853 FGSFTKTC
+2853 FGSFNKTC
-2861 PTDSVWEAADP
+2861 PADSVWEAADP
-2872 VSCDANIALDTVVW
+2872 VSCDAYIALDTVAW

-2929 SLDSCM
+2929 SLDSCV

-2956 GIIDLAD
+2956 GIINLAD
-2963 CEVTNFPLKVPVWNE
+2963 CEVTNFPLQVPVWNE
-2978 YCEVDTL
+2978 YCQVDTL

-3062 CERYISLDTVV
+3062 CERYISLDTVA

-3086 NSEYSTSPSDASGTY
+3086 NSIYATSPSDASGTY

-3153 SDIDVKLPYFY
+3153 SDIVVKLPYFF

-3241 YFDPVEN
+3241 YLDPVEN
-3248 DCDAIFDPGVPELI
+3248 DCDATFDPGVPELI
-3262 EGVPPVDWEFT
+3262 EGVPPIDWEFT
-3273 IVYADGRPDSTGS
+3273 IIYADGRPDSTGS
-3286 YTSPAPGDAN
+3286 YTSPAPGDAS

-3331 TIAPTMDADPYE
+3331 TIAPTMDVDPYE

-3355 PSNPDPYYH
+3355 PSTPDPYYH

-3370 EKAPSPDYST
+3370 EKSPSPDYST

-3429 ISGTGQ
+3429 VSGTGQ
-3435 PSTYGADIKLWGDG
+3435 PSTYGANIKLWGDG

-3455 THTIIYQVTDCNGN
+3455 THTITYQVTDCNGN

>member
-1 MIRIQHSRTLKI
+1 MVRIQHSRTLKI

-27 KSVNWKDRTLEAMN
+27 KSVNWKDRALEAMN

-52 DAGVVVPSFENEA
+52 DAGVVVPSFENET

-84 TDLNSCV
+84 TDLNSCA

-107 VSLTWQMTG
+107 VLLTWQMTG

-248 ETPELVAPPVLES
+248 EAPELIAPPVLES

-328 HVIQVTGKGM
+328 HVIQVTGEGM

-364 FSKTDVSC
+364 FLKTDVSC

-445 LNAPEDIQRT
+445 LNAPENIQRT
-455 CGQSIPAAY
+455 CGQSIPVAY
-464 STWSEFANAGG
+464 TTWSEFANAGG
-475 TVSDNCQIYYSSF
+475 TVSDNCQIYYSTF
-488 RLASETQSNPACPY
+488 RLASETQSNPDCPY
-502 TITRTYEITDVNGNR
+502 TITRIYEIIDVNGNR
-517 GFAEHIITVE
+517 GFAEHIITVK
-527 EAEVVLKSGMA
+527 EAEVYLKSGMA

-543 VADGDWNVASTWDC
+543 VTDGDWNVASTWDC

-565 DVIIPSG
+565 DVVIPSG
-572 YTVTV
+572 ITVTV
-577 DAAAVANDITIESGG
+577 DAAAVANNITIELGG
-592 TLNGGAST
+592 TLNGGVST

-606 WTNNGTFT
+606 WINNGTFT

-728 SGNSVHTQIDGAFI
+728 SGNSVHTQVDGAFI

-777 LATTGNNESGTGSLD
+777 LATAGNNESGTGSLD
-792 VTTNGAFNFTGGTI
+792 VTTNGAFNFTGGTV

-816 ALDLGLVDGTGT
+816 VLDLGLVDGTGN

-841 NGNTP
+841 NSNTS
-846 IGSTFHI
+846 IGSIFHI

-871 LDMPVDGASSVE
+871 LAMPADGASSVE

-892 PPVVTDNCGDV
+892 LPVVTDNCGDV
-903 VTPTGPVINESFNGC
+903 AVPTGPVINESFDGC
-918 AGTKTYTYTYEDCDG
+918 EGTKSYTYTYEDCDG
-933 STHDWIYTYTIDDT
+933 STHDWVYTYTIDDVTNPTASAPTSVDLECAADLPTAKT
-947 TAPGITGTIPVSTEE
+947 TISGFLTL
-962 GCVAGDIS
+962 AG
-970 AAVTTVA
+970 AAA
-977 ELEALGLTITDACTT
+977 ADNCTAA
-992 DANLTVSFSDASTGT
+992 ANLTVTSNDVVSTSGN
-1007 CPVVV
+1007 CSGVI
-1012 TRTYTVTDACGNS
+1012 TRTYTIEDECGNAFSVDHVFTVTDNEDPTASAPTSVDLECAADLPTAETTIAGFLTLAGAAAADNCTVTANLMITSNDVVTIAGNCSGVITRTYTIEDECGNAFSVDHVFTVTDNENPTASAPTSVDLECAADLPTAETTIAGFLTLPGAAAADNCTATANLTVTSNDVVSTSGSCSGVITRTYTIEDECGNAFSVDHVLTVTDNEDPTASNPLPILVECTADVPAPDITVVTDEADNCTAAPVVAFVSDVSDGNTCPEVIIRTYSVTDDCGNS
-1025 STYDQTIN
+1025 IQVMQTIT
-1033 IDDTTAPGITGT
+1033 IDDTTA
-1045 IPVST
+1045 
-1050 EEGCVAGDISAAV
+1050 
-1063 TTVAELEALGL
+1063 
-1074 TITDACTTD
+1074 
-1083 ANLTVSFSDA
+1083 
-1093 STGTCPVVVTRTYTV
+1093 
-1108 TDACG
+1108 
-1113 NSSTYDQTINIDDTT
+1113 
-1128 APGITGTIPV
+1128 
-1138 SMEEGCVAG
+1138 
-1147 DISAAVTTVA
+1147 
-1157 ELEALGLTITDAC
+1157 
-1170 TADANLNVTSSDAST
+1170 
-1185 GSCPVVVTRTYTVTD
+1185 
-1200 ACGNSSTYDQTIN
+1200 
-1213 IDDTTAPG
+1213 
-1221 ITGTIPVSTEEG
+1221 
-1233 CVAGDISAAVTTVA
+1233 
-1247 ELEALGLTITDAC
+1247 
-1260 TTDANLTVS
+1260 
-1269 FSDAS
+1269 
-1274 TGTCPVVVTRTYTVT
+1274 
-1289 DACGNSSTYDQTINI
+1289 
-1304 DDTTAPGI
+1304 
-1312 TGTIPV
+1312 
-1318 STEEGCVAGDI
+1318 
-1329 SAAVTAVAELEALGL
+1329 
-1344 TITDACTTDANLTV
+1344 
-1358 SFSDASTGSCPVVV
+1358 
-1372 TRTYTVTDACGNSS
+1372 
-1386 TYDQTINIDDT
+1386 
-1397 TAPGITGT
+1397 
-1405 IPESTEE
+1405 
-1412 GCVAG
+1412 
-1417 DISAAVTTVAELEAL
+1417 
-1432 GLTITDACTTDANL
+1432 
-1446 TVSFSDASTGSC
+1446 
-1458 PVVVTRTYTVTD
+1458 
-1470 ACGNSSTYDQTIN
+1470 
-1483 IDDTTA
+1483 
-1489 PGITGTIPESTE
+1489 
-1501 EGCVAGDI
+1501 
-1509 SAAVTTVA
+1509 
-1517 ELEALGLTITDACTT
+1517 
-1532 DANLTVSFSDAS
+1532 
-1544 TGSCPVVVTRTY
+1544 
-1556 TVTDACGNSSTYDQT
+1556 
-1571 INIDDTTAPGI
+1571 
-1582 TGTIPVSTE
+1582 
-1591 EGCVSG
+1591 
-1597 DVSAAVT
+1597 
-1604 TVAELEALGLTIT
+1604 
-1617 DACTTDANLTVSS
+1617 
-1630 SDASTGSCPVVVTR
+1630 
-1644 TYTVTDACGNS
+1644 
-1655 STYDQTIN
+1655 
-1663 IDDTTAP
+1663 
-1670 GITGTIPESTE
+1670 
-1681 EGCVAGD
+1681 
-1688 ISAAVTTVAELEALG
+1688 
-1703 LTITDACTTDANLT
+1703 
-1717 VSFSDASTG
+1717 
-1726 SCPVVVTR
+1726 
-1734 TYTVTDA
+1734 
-1741 CGNSSTY
+1741 
-1748 DQTINIDDTTAP
+1748 
-1760 GITGTIPVSTEE
+1760 
-1772 GCVSGDV
+1772 
-1779 SAAVTTVA
+1779 
-1787 ELEALGLTITDACTT
+1787 
-1802 DANLT
+1802 
-1807 VSSSDASTGS
+1807 
-1817 CPVVVTRTYTVTDAC
+1817 
-1832 GNSSTYDQIINI
+1832 
-1844 DDTTVP
+1844 P

-1872 DNCSGAVT
+1872 DNCSGALT

-1888 YTTTGTTTVT
+1888 YTTTGTTTVI

-2002 DTSDPILNCNSFTVA
+2002 DTSDPILNCSSFTVA

-2291 EDDNP
+2291 EDGNP

-2430 SDADGSSA
+2430 TEGDGSSA

-2526 LTWTADTASVN
+2526 LTWTADTASVD

-2590 SCSSDTFA
+2590 SCSSDTFV

-2669 NIVCPPDS
+2669 NIVCPSDS
-2677 VWQAAN
+2677 VWQAAD

-2756 PPVFTSCPDTIEGI
+2756 PPVFTSCSDTIEGI
-2770 INLADCEVT
+2770 INLADCEVA
-2779 NFPLEVPVWNEYCEV
+2779 NFPLQVPVWNEYCQV
-2794 DTLWYITPVTSAT
+2794 DTLWSITPVTSAT
-2807 TPASG
+2807 APASG

-2846 IWPKHAD
+2846 IWPKHAV

-2861 PTDSVWEAADP
+2861 PTDSVWQAADP
-2872 VSCDANIALDTVVW
+2872 VSCDAYIALDTVVW

-2956 GIIDLAD
+2956 GIINLAD
-2963 CEVTNFPLKVPVWNE
+2963 CEVTNFPLQVPVWNE
-2978 YCEVDTL
+2978 YCQVDTL

-3026 NTDTCSFIIW
+3026 NTDTCTFIIW

-3045 TRTCPPA
+3045 TRTCPSA

-3153 SDIDVKLPYFY
+3153 SDIDVELPYFY

-3205 YIEYTFEDGH
+3205 YIEYTFEDGQ

-3241 YFDPVEN
+3241 YLDPVEN
-3248 DCDAIFDPGVPELI
+3248 DCDATYDPEVPELI
-3262 EGVPPVDWEFT
+3262 EGVPPIDWEFT

-3286 YTSPAPGDAN
+3286 YTSPAPGDASA
-3296 PMGEIDFPLGVTT
+3296 MGEIDFPLGVTT

-3435 PSTYGADIKLWGDG
+3435 PSTYGANIKLWGDG

-3455 THTIIYQVTDCNGN
+3455 THTITYQVTDCNGN

>member
-1 MIRIQHSRTLKI
+1 
-13 ALLIMAVYSIIMDA
+13 MDA

-52 DAGVVVPSFENEA
+52 DACVVMPSFENDA

-84 TDLNSCV
+84 ADLNSCV

-98 NILDAENTI
+98 NIDDPQHVLQ
-107 VSLTWQMTG
+107 SLSWQMTG
-116 ATEASSNGSGIN
+116 ATEASSGGSGIN
-128 QIGNYTFNEG
+128 QIGSYTFNQG
-138 TTVVTYRGA
+138 TTVITYRGA

-158 TVTVSDNQSPRLI
+158 TVTVSDNQAPRLI

-177 TVRNLPGECYANVSW
+177 TVRSLSGECYATVSW
-192 TEPSATDNCVAQD
+192 TEPSATDNCVAPD
-205 QLIFTSNYNSGQQFP
+205 QLIYSSNYNSGQQFP
-220 VGSTLVEYRISDGVN
+220 VGSTLVEYQISDGTNTAV
-235 MAIDNFTVTVMDT
+235 DNFTVTVMDT
-248 ETPELVAPPVLES
+248 EAPELIAPPVLES

-275 QFEQAGGSASDNCSV
+275 QFEQAGGSVNDNCSV

-311 TRTYSISD
+311 TRTYSILD

-328 HVIQVTGKGM
+328 HVIQVTGEGM
-338 AYEAKTE
+338 AYEAKAE

-398 NGSGIVQGAEDQSTL
+398 NGSGIVQGAEDQSSL

-445 LNAPEDIQRT
+445 INAPENIQRT
-455 CGQSIPAAY
+455 CGQSIPVAY

-488 RLASETQSNPACPY
+488 RLASETQSNPSCPY
-502 TITRTYEITDVNGNR
+502 TITRIYEITDVNGNR
-517 GFAEHIITVE
+517 GFAEHLITVE

-543 VADGDWNVASTWDC
+543 VADGGWNVASTWDC

-565 DVIIPSG
+565 DVVIPSSFI
-572 YTVTV
+572 VTV
-577 DAAAVANDITIESGG
+577 DAAAVANTITIESGG

-614 AGTGTVEFT
+614 AGTGTVEFA
-623 GSTDASIGGSSS
+623 GSTDAMISGSSA
-635 TDFNAF
+635 TAFNNF
-641 VLDKGSDVATDL
+641 ILDKGADVLTNL

-716 EVTSGAATFETG
+716 EVTSGVATFGTG
-728 SGNSVHTQIDGAFI
+728 SGNSIYTQVDGAFI

-777 LATTGNNESGTGSLD
+777 LATAGNNESGTGSLN

-846 IGSTFHI
+846 IGSTFRI
-853 DSEIKIPNIVTY
+853 DSQIKIPNIVTY

-883 CIDQATAPT
+883 CIDQAIAPT
-892 PPVVTDNCGDV
+892 PPEVTDNCGDV

-933 STHDWIYTYTIDDT
+933 STHDWIYTYTIDDVTNPTASSPSGVDLECAADLPTAET
-947 TAPGITGTIPVSTEE
+947 TI
-962 GCVAGDIS
+962 AGFLTLS
-970 AAVTTVA
+970 GAAA
-977 ELEALGLTITDACTT
+977 ADNCTAT
-992 DANLTVSFSDASTGT
+992 ANLTVTSND
-1007 CPVVV
+1007 VVITAGSCSGV
-1012 TRTYTVTDACGNS
+1012 ITRTYTIEDECGNTISVDHVFTVTDNENPTASAPTSVDLECAADLPTAETTIAGFLTLPGAAAADNCTAAANLTVTSNDVVSTSGNCSGVITRTYTIEDECGNAFSVDYVFTVTDNENPTASAPTSVDLECADDLPTAETTISGFLTLAGAAAADNCTSTANLMVTSNDVVSTSGSCSGVITRTYTIEDECGNAFSVDHVFTVTDNEDPTASNPLPIIVECTADVPAPDITVVTDEADNCTGAPVVAFVSDVSDGNTCPEVIIRTYSVTDDCGNS
-1025 STYDQTIN
+1025 IQVMQTIT
-1033 IDDTTAPGITGT
+1033 IDDTTA
-1045 IPVST
+1045 
-1050 EEGCVAGDISAAV
+1050 
-1063 TTVAELEALGL
+1063 
-1074 TITDACTTD
+1074 
-1083 ANLTVSFSDA
+1083 
-1093 STGTCPVVVTRTYTV
+1093 
-1108 TDACG
+1108 
-1113 NSSTYDQTINIDDTT
+1113 
-1128 APGITGTIPV
+1128 
-1138 SMEEGCVAG
+1138 
-1147 DISAAVTTVA
+1147 
-1157 ELEALGLTITDAC
+1157 
-1170 TADANLNVTSSDAST
+1170 
-1185 GSCPVVVTRTYTVTD
+1185 
-1200 ACGNSSTYDQTIN
+1200 
-1213 IDDTTAPG
+1213 
-1221 ITGTIPVSTEEG
+1221 
-1233 CVAGDISAAVTTVA
+1233 
-1247 ELEALGLTITDAC
+1247 
-1260 TTDANLTVS
+1260 
-1269 FSDAS
+1269 
-1274 TGTCPVVVTRTYTVT
+1274 
-1289 DACGNSSTYDQTINI
+1289 
-1304 DDTTAPGI
+1304 
-1312 TGTIPV
+1312 
-1318 STEEGCVAGDI
+1318 
-1329 SAAVTAVAELEALGL
+1329 
-1344 TITDACTTDANLTV
+1344 
-1358 SFSDASTGSCPVVV
+1358 
-1372 TRTYTVTDACGNSS
+1372 
-1386 TYDQTINIDDT
+1386 
-1397 TAPGITGT
+1397 
-1405 IPESTEE
+1405 
-1412 GCVAG
+1412 
-1417 DISAAVTTVAELEAL
+1417 
-1432 GLTITDACTTDANL
+1432 
-1446 TVSFSDASTGSC
+1446 
-1458 PVVVTRTYTVTD
+1458 
-1470 ACGNSSTYDQTIN
+1470 
-1483 IDDTTA
+1483 
-1489 PGITGTIPESTE
+1489 
-1501 EGCVAGDI
+1501 
-1509 SAAVTTVA
+1509 
-1517 ELEALGLTITDACTT
+1517 
-1532 DANLTVSFSDAS
+1532 
-1544 TGSCPVVVTRTY
+1544 
-1556 TVTDACGNSSTYDQT
+1556 
-1571 INIDDTTAPGI
+1571 
-1582 TGTIPVSTE
+1582 
-1591 EGCVSG
+1591 
-1597 DVSAAVT
+1597 
-1604 TVAELEALGLTIT
+1604 
-1617 DACTTDANLTVSS
+1617 
-1630 SDASTGSCPVVVTR
+1630 
-1644 TYTVTDACGNS
+1644 
-1655 STYDQTIN
+1655 
-1663 IDDTTAP
+1663 
-1670 GITGTIPESTE
+1670 
-1681 EGCVAGD
+1681 
-1688 ISAAVTTVAELEALG
+1688 
-1703 LTITDACTTDANLT
+1703 
-1717 VSFSDASTG
+1717 
-1726 SCPVVVTR
+1726 
-1734 TYTVTDA
+1734 
-1741 CGNSSTY
+1741 
-1748 DQTINIDDTTAP
+1748 
-1760 GITGTIPVSTEE
+1760 
-1772 GCVSGDV
+1772 
-1779 SAAVTTVA
+1779 
-1787 ELEALGLTITDACTT
+1787 
-1802 DANLT
+1802 
-1807 VSSSDASTGS
+1807 
-1817 CPVVVTRTYTVTDAC
+1817 
-1832 GNSSTYDQIINI
+1832 
-1844 DDTTVP
+1844 P

-1857 VSEQC
+1857 VTEQC

-1939 DTTAATNGIATAT
+1939 DTTVATNGIATAT

-2002 DTSDPILNCNSFTVA
+2002 DTSDPILNCSSFTVA

-2061 DSVVRIYEAYDE
+2061 DSVVRVYEAYDE

-2092 DVCQDEVPF
+2092 EVCQDEVPF

-2151 GIIFNIYSGAEPP
+2151 GIIFDIYSGAEPP

-2216 GDVIARSDETC
+2216 EDVIARSDETC

-2238 ATATWSVVSPND
+2238 ATAIWSVVSPND

-2291 EDDNP
+2291 EDGNP

-2430 SDADGSSA
+2430 TEGDGSSA

-2488 AVSMEFDCSTLNQD
+2488 AVSMEFDCSTVNQD

-2537 WIGDGARDSITVT
+2537 WIGNGARDSITVT

-2779 NFPLEVPVWNEYCEV
+2779 NFPLEVPEWNEYCEV

-2872 VSCDANIALDTVVW
+2872 VSCDAYIALDTVVW

-2956 GIIDLAD
+2956 GIINLAD
-2963 CEVTNFPLKVPVWNE
+2963 CEVTNFPLQVPVWNE
-2978 YCEVDTL
+2978 YCQVDTL

-3045 TRTCPPA
+3045 TRTCPSA

-3062 CERYISLDTVV
+3062 CERYIPLDTVA

-3144 QADFDKPYA
+3144 QADFDKPYV
-3153 SDIDVKLPYFY
+3153 SDIVVKLPYFY

-3228 GAPEIDCPPDTTI
+3228 GAPEIDCPSDTII
-3241 YFDPVEN
+3241 YLDPVEN
-3248 DCDAIFDPGVPELI
+3248 DCDATFDPGVPELI
-3262 EGVPPVDWEFT
+3262 EGVPPIDWEFT

-3309 IYWRAEN
+3309 IYWRAQN

-3435 PSTYGADIKLWGDG
+3435 PSTYGANIKLWGDG

-3455 THTIIYQVTDCNGN
+3455 THTITYQVTDCNGN